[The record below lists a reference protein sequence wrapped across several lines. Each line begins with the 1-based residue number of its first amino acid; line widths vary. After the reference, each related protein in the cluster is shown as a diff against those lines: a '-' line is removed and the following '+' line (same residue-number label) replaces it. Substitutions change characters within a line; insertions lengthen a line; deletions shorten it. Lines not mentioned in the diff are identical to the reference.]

1 MTSDSPTPPISAP
14 PAAPNSGDA
23 AIAPNTAPAE
33 SPNEANEDAATTASS
48 APPAE
53 VTEEKTAEPN
63 SSTPSAEKSEA
74 SPAPEPPLIKD
85 LQVRFKSEA
94 GQLLLLLPPEAET
107 TDPPSPTAMTWADLW
122 QQLKQ
127 RLDGGD
133 RFWQPG
139 TVVHLMARDRL
150 LDARQL
156 QAIADALSEVQ
167 LQLKRVST
175 SRRQTAVAAAT
186 AGYSVEQQA
195 AVTHLSQSITTPQA
209 PLADPLY
216 IQTTVRSGV
225 EIRHPGTIVVLGDIN
240 PGSSVIAD
248 GDILVWGR
256 LRGVAHAG
264 ASGNT
269 QCRIM
274 ALQMEPTQLR
284 IAESVAR
291 APEKPPA
298 QYYPEVAYVTHE
310 GIRIARSV
318 DFAKTQLLISVKSG
332 STS

>member
-1 MTSDSPTPPISAP
+1 MTSDSSTPPIPTPPTAP
-14 PAAPNSGDA
+14 APGDA
-23 AIAPNTAPAE
+23 AIAPNAAPASSS
-33 SPNEANEDAATTASS
+33 SPVEA
-48 APPAE
+48 
-53 VTEEKTAEPN
+53 TEEKTAETA
-63 SSTPSAEKSEA
+63 SSTPANETNEA
-74 SPAPEPPLIKD
+74 SPAPEAPTIKD
-85 LQVRFKSEA
+85 LQVRFKSKA
-94 GQLLLLLPPEAET
+94 GQLLLLLPGET
-107 TDPPSPTAMTWADLW
+107 EITDPPSPTALTWADLW

-127 RLDGGD
+127 RLAGGD

-139 TVVHLMARDRL
+139 TTVHLMARDRL

-156 QAIADALSEVQ
+156 QAIADALAEVQ

-186 AGYSVEQQA
+186 AGYSVEQQV
-195 AVTHLSQSITTPQA
+195 AVAHLSQPATTTPP

-240 PGSSVIAD
+240 PGSSLIAD

-264 ASGNT
+264 ASGNS

-284 IAESVAR
+284 IAESMAR

-298 QYYPEVAYVTHE
+298 QYYPEVAYVTSE
-310 GIRIARSV
+310 GIRIARSA
-318 DFAKTQLLISVKSG
+318 DFAKTQLLTSVKSG
-332 STS
+332 QTS